1 MQHPKNGTRTS
12 RCGPIHGPT
21 RERDLR
27 IGLKGSYKG
36 SVRVTIRA
44 TANIG
49 CNHSYPTYNYPL
61 NLQVLFLTTRPGSRR
76 FFLGGSQGL
85 RM

>member
-49 CNHSYPTYNYPL
+49 CNHSYPT
-61 NLQVLFLTTRPGSRR
+61 
-76 FFLGGSQGL
+76 
-85 RM
+85 